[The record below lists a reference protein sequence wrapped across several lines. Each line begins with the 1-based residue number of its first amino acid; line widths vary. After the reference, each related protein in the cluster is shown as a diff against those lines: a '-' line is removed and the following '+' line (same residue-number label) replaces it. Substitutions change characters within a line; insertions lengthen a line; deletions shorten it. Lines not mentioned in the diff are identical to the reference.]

1 MMPITLVGWFG
12 IAIGFAA
19 VFMVSGRE
27 RGITRVSVALLLAAL
42 QTATGIYFHEWAQTG
57 TTDAALYY
65 YDRYDFYQ
73 RGFALNT
80 QFVIWVVQGLKEW
93 FGGTYLDYF
102 LLFQA
107 AGTWGA
113 IYLMRAFED
122 IHTLARAPFD
132 KRLFLLLFLPG
143 LHFWTAFIGKDG
155 FLFLG
160 AAMCGWA
167 TIRIRE
173 RWLTFAIGV
182 VIMTLF
188 RPHIGILAVAALAAA
203 ILMDRETKGL
213 AKLMLAGLAAVG
225 VVLVAGT
232 LYDTYRIDI
241 GSAEAVGDF
250 LARQSRAAAKM
261 EGGTAAVGLP
271 LPVAMLSL
279 LFRPFFFDAGGFEG
293 LIASF
298 ENLVLVGIF
307 GYFIY
312 RFGWLRK
319 LFTGTLVVRYAVFFA
334 FLVTM
339 MLSLTY
345 YNVGLGLRQK
355 MMMMPAILM
364 IFAALIATSKIALPV
379 RARRRRERPVP
390 A

>member
-1 MMPITLVGWFG
+1 MMPITFIGWLG

-19 VFMVSGRE
+19 VFMLSGRE
-27 RGITRVSVALLLAAL
+27 RGITRISVALALAAL

-65 YDRYDFYQ
+65 FDRFDFYQ
-73 RGFALNT
+73 RGFGLST
-80 QFVIWVVQGLKEW
+80 QFVIWTVQSLKAW

-107 AGTWGA
+107 AGTWGV
-113 IYLMRAFED
+113 IYLMKTFED
-122 IHTLARAPFD
+122 IHGQARAPFD
-132 KRLFLLLFLPG
+132 KRLLFLLFLPG

-167 TIRIRE
+167 TIRIRQ
-173 RWLTFAIGV
+173 RWLTFAAGV
-182 VIMTLF
+182 VFMTLF
-188 RPHIGILAVAALAAA
+188 RPHIAILAVASLAAA
-203 ILMDRETKGL
+203 ILFDRETRGA
-213 AKLMLAGLAAVG
+213 AKLFLGALAVVG
-225 VVLVAGT
+225 VVVVAGT
-232 LYDTYRIDI
+232 IQDTYQLNI

-250 LARQSRAAAKM
+250 LARQSRAGASM
-261 EGGTAAVGLP
+261 EGTTAAVGLP
-271 LPVAMLSL
+271 LPLAMLSL
-279 LFRPFFFDAGGFEG
+279 LFRPFFFDTGGFEG
-293 LIASF
+293 LIASL

-312 RFGWLRK
+312 RFGWLKK

-334 FLVTM
+334 FLVIM
-339 MLSLTY
+339 ILSITY

-355 MMMMPAILM
+355 MMMMPAILTV
-364 IFAALIATSKIALPV
+364 FAALIATSKIAAPV
-379 RARRRRERPVP
+379 RAPRRRPVP